1 MNDFGT
7 YSVKLSNDLKH
18 ITETFNWLQI
28 DTFDFQS
35 QYRDLNMFFVFDTKF
50 YGSNTGYIK
59 EYNQLIK
66 IVPNPVTRWNSNRFF
81 HDKKY
86 K

>member
-1 MNDFGT
+1 
-7 YSVKLSNDLKH
+7 
-18 ITETFNWLQI
+18 
-28 DTFDFQS
+28 
-35 QYRDLNMFFVFDTKF
+35 MFFVFDTKF